1 MKDPAVV
8 CISPD
13 KGNISYN
20 IKTRVTIEEAFAPV
34 VRKLKNERA
43 KMQRVIVFC
52 RKYDD
57 CSALYYYFEAM
68 LGAEFTEPIAA
79 PNLPRFRLVDMY
91 TSVTQKEVQESILKS
106 FSSSNAPLRL
116 VICTIAFGMGIDC
129 MDVKQVIH
137 WGPSSDIESYIQEC
151 GRAGRE
157 GHPSSALL
165 YVKKSDLKSI
175 SKDMKQYCMQQEYCR
190 RKLLCSYFDSSTA
203 AIEGCACCDVC
214 ARMCMC
220 TDCRCCSFPIE
231 LR

>member
-1 MKDPAVV
+1 
-8 CISPD
+8 
-13 KGNISYN
+13 
-20 IKTRVTIEEAFAPV
+20 
-34 VRKLKNERA
+34 
-43 KMQRVIVFC
+43 
-52 RKYDD
+52 
-57 CSALYYYFEAM
+57 
-68 LGAEFTEPIAA
+68 
-79 PNLPRFRLVDMY
+79 
-91 TSVTQKEVQESILKS
+91 
-106 FSSSNAPLRL
+106 
-116 VICTIAFGMGIDC
+116 MGIDC